1 LVPACEVLDVL
12 VAMIL
17 ADVVIEQTSV
27 KERGELGEN
36 VLVFVHLPRVF
47 GKDKFKSVSL
57 QNLWN

>member
-1 LVPACEVLDVL
+1 VLDVL